1 LKGLN
6 GCPAGRT
13 DREIIIDT
21 LSDILTKS
29 YPRRISLDDGTV
41 VILRPLLKAD
51 EAALAEYFRRLPPED
66 RLCLKDDVTDPK
78 VIENWIYELDY
89 DNLLPLIAL
98 HNGDIVGDAT
108 LHFSPIGWTRHLG
121 EVRLTTS
128 PQYRVRGL
136 GTILIQ
142 NLVDIATRLG
152 LEQLSAEIPPV
163 LDKAFYLFEKMG
175 FKDVA
180 HLAGFVKDLQG
191 TESDLVLMVK
201 DLNAKKDMV

>member
-1 LKGLN
+1 M
-6 GCPAGRT
+6 
-13 DREIIIDT
+13 DT
-21 LSDILTKS
+21 LSEILIKS
-29 YPRRISLDDGTV
+29 YPQSISLDDGTRV
-41 VILRPLLKAD
+41 TIRPLLKAD
-51 EAALAEYFRRLPPED
+51 EAALVEYFRSLPPED

-78 VIENWIYELDY
+78 VIENWIYELNY

-108 LHFSPIGWTRHLG
+108 LHFSPIGWTRHLA

-128 PQYRVRGL
+128 TQYRVRGL
-136 GTILIQ
+136 GTMLMQ
-142 NLVDIATRLG
+142 NLTDIATRLG

-180 HLAGFVKDLQG
+180 HLAGFVKDLEG
-191 TESDLVLMVK
+191 AESDLVLMVK
-201 DLNAKKDMV
+201 DLNMKKKEDRDKTAVV

>member
-1 LKGLN
+1 MDKLS
-6 GCPAGRT
+6 
-13 DREIIIDT
+13 EILVT
-21 LSDILTKS
+21 N
-29 YPRRISLDDGTV
+29 YPKKISLDDGTPLT
-41 VILRPLLKAD
+41 LRPLLKAD
-51 EAALAEYFRRLPPED
+51 GPALLEYFGSLPPED

-142 NLVDIATRLG
+142 NLVDIATQLG

-175 FKDVA
+175 FKDMA

-191 TESDLVLMVK
+191 AESDLVLMVR
-201 DLNAKKDMV
+201 DLNTKKERA